1 MSESRIPT
9 AEFDFRHRQPVQ
21 LRFNDADMFGHINNT
36 VYLQFFD
43 LAKLEYFKCLMGGRI
58 DWKAFG
64 LVVANINCDFFAP
77 CYLEE
82 QLEVVTA
89 VASLGNKSL
98 VLEQRLVSVPKGTV
112 KAIAR
117 TTMVNFSLATGA
129 TEPISDDWRSR
140 IAAYEQREF

>member
-1 MSESRIPT
+1 MSESRIP
-9 AEFDFRHRQPVQ
+9 APEFEFRHRQPVQ

-43 LAKLEYFKCLMGGRI
+43 LAKLEYFKCLMGWRI

-64 LVVANINCDFFAP
+64 LVVANINCDFFEP
-77 CYLEE
+77 SYLEE
-82 QLEVVTA
+82 QLEVLTA

-98 VLEQRLVSVPKGTV
+98 VLEQRIVSVATGAV

-129 TEPISDDWRSR
+129 TEPISDDWRRR
-140 IAAYEQREF
+140 IADYEQRQF

>member
-1 MSESRIPT
+1 MSESRIPYPDF
-9 AEFDFRHRQPVQ
+9 EFRHRQPVQ

-64 LVVANINCDFFAP
+64 LVVANINCDFFEP
-77 CYLEE
+77 SYLEE
-82 QLEVVTA
+82 QLEVMTA

-98 VLEQRLVSVPKGTV
+98 VLEQRIVSVATGSV
-112 KAIAR
+112 KAIAS

-129 TEPISDDWRSR
+129 TETISDDWRRR
-140 IAAYEQREF
+140 IADFEQSKF